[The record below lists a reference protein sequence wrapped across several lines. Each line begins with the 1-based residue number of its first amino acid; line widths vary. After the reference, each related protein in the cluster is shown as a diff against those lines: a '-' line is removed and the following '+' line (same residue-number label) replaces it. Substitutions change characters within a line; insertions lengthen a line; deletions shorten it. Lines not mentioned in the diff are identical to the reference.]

1 MLGVACQRSLEVDL
15 EAARRWFGP
24 PPVNAGAPTG
34 LDPALHARLTREAGP
49 VRIDDLVRAA
59 LQDPEGQRLLNRLG
73 IPPKRLL
80 YPSA

>member
-1 MLGVACQRSLEVDL
+1 
-15 EAARRWFGP
+15 
-24 PPVNAGAPTG
+24 
-34 LDPALHARLTREAGP
+34 LHARLTREAGP